1 MSAIVLGVGPGLG
14 MSLARA
20 YAETGRPVAVVAL
33 HQEQADAFAADLG
46 GGAAGFAADLGD
58 PAQVRTVVHLAA
70 ERIGAPDIVHY
81 NASLLVEGAPSVV
94 SLEAVESAW
103 RVGCLGAWAA
113 LQAAVPLMDEG
124 SAFFVTNSGVSIDPW
139 SGGSVLSSAKAA
151 MRNFAFSAA
160 EELTH
165 LRVAMITINGLI
177 KEGTDL
183 SPDEIARNFL
193 GLLEEL
199 HPAVETML
207 PR

>member
-20 YAETGRPVAVVAL
+20 YALTGRRVGVVAL
-33 HQEQADAFAADLG
+33 HPEQADAFAAELG
-46 GGAAGFAADLGD
+46 GGSAGFAADLAD
-58 PAQVRTVVHLAA
+58 PEQVQAVVRNAA
-70 ERIGAPDIVHY
+70 DRLGAPDIVHY
-81 NASLLVEGAPSVV
+81 NASLLVEGPPSRVP
-94 SLEAVESAW
+94 LDAVESAW

-124 SAFFVTNSGVSIDPW
+124 SAFFVTNSGVSITPW
-139 SGGSVLSSAKAA
+139 AQGSVLSSAKAA
-151 MRNFAFSAA
+151 VRSLVLSAA
-160 EELTH
+160 VELTD
-165 LRVAMITINGLI
+165 LRIAMITINGLI
-177 KEGTDL
+177 QPGTDL

-193 GLLEEL
+193 GLLEQT